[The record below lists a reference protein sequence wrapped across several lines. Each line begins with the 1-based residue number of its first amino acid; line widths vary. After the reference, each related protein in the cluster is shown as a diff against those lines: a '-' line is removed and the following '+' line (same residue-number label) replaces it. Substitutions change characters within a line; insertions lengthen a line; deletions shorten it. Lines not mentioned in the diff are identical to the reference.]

1 MRVASRRRGPAEK
14 LRRQMIARAKSAGAK
29 KGDELR
35 GSDRSPA
42 RRSLAPEQRTCDE
55 GDRRRRGKSPTANRE
70 WARAAELAGEVGRDK
85 TR

>member
-1 MRVASRRRGPAEK
+1 
-14 LRRQMIARAKSAGAK
+14 MIARAKSAGAK
-29 KGDELR
+29 KGDELC

-42 RRSLAPEQRTCDE
+42 RRPLAPEQRTCDE
-55 GDRRRRGKSPTANRE
+55 DDRSRRGNAPSDDSE